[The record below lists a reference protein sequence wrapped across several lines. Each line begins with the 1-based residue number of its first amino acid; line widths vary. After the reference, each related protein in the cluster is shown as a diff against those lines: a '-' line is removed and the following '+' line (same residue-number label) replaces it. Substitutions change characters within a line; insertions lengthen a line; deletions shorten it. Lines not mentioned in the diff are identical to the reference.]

1 MGLAALFF
9 LPAAAVFLLALDF
22 VWGLLQVFFLSAAA
36 ILFPALGF
44 VWDLL
49 RVFSCLMLLFVF
61 LGVGFSPHFCSHCCH
76 GWCFF
81 GLGLSVFRIWFGDFA
96 LMVWWFF
103 GHGALVFL
111 CAYII
116 RCGVV

>member
-1 MGLAALFF
+1 
-9 LPAAAVFLLALDF
+9 
-22 VWGLLQVFFLSAAA
+22 
-36 ILFPALGF
+36 
-44 VWDLL
+44 
-49 RVFSCLMLLFVF
+49 MLLFVF
-61 LGVGFSPHFCSHCCH
+61 LGVGFFPHFCSHCCH

-103 GHGALVFL
+103 GHGALVFV

-116 RCGVV
+116 RCGVVGVGFGGGALVFVCAYIIRCGVVWVVSVAVRLFSCMHI